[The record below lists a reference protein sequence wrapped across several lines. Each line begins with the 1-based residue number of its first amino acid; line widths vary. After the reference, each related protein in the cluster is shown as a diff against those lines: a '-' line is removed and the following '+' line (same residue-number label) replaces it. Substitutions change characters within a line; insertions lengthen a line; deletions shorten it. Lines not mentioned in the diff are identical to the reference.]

1 MNRSMQK
8 FVAITIAAGVLLST
22 ISYFLL
28 LLWFAVNLDNS
39 LVVIQSKNKKYLTV
53 LTSGEDFVTND
64 GKISYDDINTLP
76 SRVKSS
82 TGDEFNIYI
91 PTYKEFVLLMRR
103 GPQIIYPKDVGS
115 IIVDGNIRNDSK
127 VLEIGTG
134 SGALTLFLIL
144 ILGNEGKLY
153 SLDSDNK
160 NQYRASK
167 TINRFLSTFNKEYE
181 INLEL
186 INSELRNF
194 IFESLDESIDT
205 IVTDVPEPWEFFHNN
220 FVKKDLTWISY
231 LPSISQV
238 EKLTLCLKENNFQN
252 IEIKENL
259 ERYWIIKDN
268 ILRPKNEMV
277 GHTGFLVSG
286 RFIL

>member
-1 MNRSMQK
+1 VS
-8 FVAITIAAGVLLST
+8 
-22 ISYFLL
+22 
-28 LLWFAVNLDNS
+28 LDNS

-53 LTSGEDFVTND
+53 LTSGEQFIIND
-64 GKISYDDINTLP
+64 GKISYDDIKTLP
-76 SRVKSS
+76 VQVESS
-82 TGDEFNIYI
+82 TGESFNIYI

-115 IIVDGNIRNDSK
+115 IIVDGNIRNNSS

-144 ILGNEGKLY
+144 ILGKEGNLY
-153 SLDSDNK
+153 SLDSDSK
-160 NQYRASK
+160 NQYRAHK
-167 TINRFLSTFNKEYE
+167 TVERYLSTLNND
-181 INLEL
+181 IPANLKL
-186 INSELRNF
+186 INCELNNF
-194 IFESLDESIDT
+194 SLETLEDKIDT
-205 IVTDVPEPWEFFHNN
+205 IVTDVPEPWDFFENN
-220 FVKKDLTWISY
+220 IIDKDISWVSY

-238 EKLTLCLKENNFQN
+238 EKISTCLKENNFQN

-259 ERYWIIKDN
+259 ERYWIIKEN

-277 GHTGFLVSG
+277 GHTGFIVSG

>member
-1 MNRSMQK
+1 MS
-8 FVAITIAAGVLLST
+8 
-22 ISYFLL
+22 
-28 LLWFAVNLDNS
+28 LDNS

-53 LTSGEDFVTND
+53 LKTGEDFITND
-64 GKISYDDINTLP
+64 GKISFNDINILP

-82 TGDEFNIYI
+82 TGDIFKIYT
-91 PTYKEFVLLMRR
+91 PSYKEFVLLMRR

-115 IIVDGNIRNDSK
+115 LIVDGNIRNTSN

-144 ILGNEGKLY
+144 ILGKEGKLF
-153 SLDSDNK
+153 SLDSDSK

-167 TINRFLSTFNKEYE
+167 TINRYLSTFNKEYE
-181 INLEL
+181 YNLQFINTDL
-186 INSELRNF
+186 SNF
-194 IFESLDESIDT
+194 SLDNIKEKINT
-205 IVTDVPEPWEFFHNN
+205 IVTDVPEPWHFFQNN
-220 FVKKDLTWISY
+220 KINNDLNWISY

-238 EKLTLCLKENNFQN
+238 EKLTIYLKQNNFQN
-252 IEIKENL
+252 IEIKEIL
-259 ERYWIIKDN
+259 ERYWISKEN

-277 GHTGFLVSG
+277 GHTGFIVSS

>member
-1 MNRSMQK
+1 M
-8 FVAITIAAGVLLST
+8 
-22 ISYFLL
+22 
-28 LLWFAVNLDNS
+28 NLDNS

-238 EKLTLCLKENNFQN
+238 EKLTLCLKENNFLN
-252 IEIKENL
+252 IEIKESL